1 MRRMAKLRIVP
12 FVLALALA
20 AGACGSSSDGGS
32 ASNTTAAG
40 ATGTTVTLK
49 DLKFNPDTLRV
60 HAGDTVT
67 WKWGES
73 VLHNITA
80 KDSSF
85 KSDNKSDGTFTH
97 TFDKAGTYNY
107 ECTLHSG
114 MTGEVDVS

>member
-1 MRRMAKLRIVP
+1 MAKLRIVL
-12 FVLALALA
+12 FVLALALGV
-20 AGACGSSSDGGS
+20 GACGSGNGSGS
-32 ASNTTAAG
+32 ASNTTKAPAGG

-49 DLKFNPDTLRV
+49 DLKFNPDQLAV
-60 HAGDTVT
+60 HTGDTVT

-114 MTGEVDVS
+114 MTGEIDVS